1 MNDIFN
7 DYTRFFIVYDD
18 ALSTETG
25 LERAGIARPVHWL
38 WTSGS
43 STKIRNKNDRR
54 GSPFASPMLKSVLS
68 SGREDQLLKE

>member
-7 DYTRFFIVYDD
+7 DYTIFFIVYDD
-18 ALSTETG
+18 VFSTETG
-25 LERAGIARPVHWL
+25 IERAGIARPVRWL

-43 STKIRNKNDRR
+43 SAKIRNKNDRR
-54 GSPFASPMLKSVLS
+54 GSPVASLMPKSVLS